1 MSAFLD
7 RVVDCAR
14 TLNKRIVFPDGD
26 DERVRVAAER
36 LAREKVAVP
45 ILVSPTGGAVAGVG
59 FVDPKA
65 SEKTEHYASLYHER
79 RKSRGVTESEA
90 RRIAVQPLYFSSL
103 MVTAGDADGMVGG
116 ASNTTAETVRAVI
129 HCVGVKEGFQLIS
142 SFMILVHPEPRWG
155 SRGVI
160 FLADPAVVPD
170 PSASQLAEIAIAAA
184 ENAQAVPLR
193 SSPCGA
199 AVFFHEGEWP
209 SIPWWKRSSKPC
221 GSSRRGRRSF
231 SVDGELQADAALV
244 ESVGRSKAPGSPVAG
259 RANVLIFPALDAAN
273 IGYKLAER
281 LGGAQSLGP
290 FLQGLNNPANDLSR
304 GSSAADIYYT
314 AAVTAV
320 QGRGRRRPG
329 RPDLA
334 GILTTNLEQTGT

>member
-1 MSAFLD
+1 MSAFLN
-7 RVVDCAR
+7 RVVDRAR
-14 TLNKRIVFPDGD
+14 TLNKRIVFPEGD

-45 ILVSPTGGAVAGVG
+45 VLVSSTGGAIDGVS
-59 FVDPKA
+59 FVDPK
-65 SEKTEHYASLYHER
+65 SSDKTEHYGSLYHER
-79 RKSRGVTESEA
+79 RRSRGVTESEA
-90 RRIAVQPLYFSSL
+90 RQTAAQPLYFSSL

-129 HCVGVKEGFQLIS
+129 QCVGVKEGFRLVS
-142 SFMILVHPEPRWG
+142 SFMMLVHPNPRWG

-170 PSASQLAEIAIAAA
+170 PSASQLAEMAIASA
-184 ENAQAVPLR
+184 ENAQRFLSDPPRVALLSFSTKGSAQHPMVEKIVEALR
-193 SSPCGA
+193 IIRARAPQL
-199 AVFFHEGEWP
+199 
-209 SIPWWKRSSKPC
+209 
-221 GSSRRGRRSF
+221 

-290 FLQGLNNPANDLSR
+290 FLQGLNKPANDLSR

-320 QGRGRRRPG
+320 QAGGDAG
-329 RPDLA
+329 LA
-334 GILTTNLEQTGT
+334 VPI

>member
-14 TLNKRIVFPDGD
+14 TLNKRIVFPEGD

-45 ILVSPTGGAVAGVG
+45 ILVSSTGGAIAGAD
-59 FVDPKA
+59 FVDPKSFA
-65 SEKTEHYASLYHER
+65 KAKHYASLYYER
-79 RKSRGVTESEA
+79 RRSRGVTESEA
-90 RRIAVQPLYFSSL
+90 RRIAGQPLYFSSL

-116 ASNTTAETVRAVI
+116 AGNTTAETVRAVI
-129 HCVGVKEGFQLIS
+129 HCVGVKEGFRLVS
-142 SFMILVHPEPRWG
+142 ASFMILVHPEPRWG
-155 SRGVI
+155 SRGII

-184 ENAQAVPLR
+184 ENATRFLSDPPRVALL
-193 SSPCGA
+193 
-199 AVFFHEGEWP
+199 
-209 SIPWWKRSSKPC
+209 
-221 GSSRRGRRSF
+221 SF
-231 SVDGELQADAALV
+231 STKGSARHPMVEKVIEALRIIRARAPRLRVDGELQADAALV
-244 ESVGRSKAPGSPVAG
+244 EAVGRSKAPGSPVAG

-290 FLQGLNNPANDLSR
+290 FLQGLNHPANDLSR
-304 GSSAADIYYT
+304 GSSAENIYYT

-320 QGRGRRRPG
+320 QAGGG
-329 RPDLA
+329 AGLA
-334 GILTTNLEQTGT
+334 VAG

>member
-1 MSAFLD
+1 MAAFLGQIVD
-7 RVVDCAR
+7 RAR
-14 TLNKRIVFPDGD
+14 VLKKRIVFPEGD

-36 LAREKVAVP
+36 LALEGVAAP
-45 ILVSPTGGAVAGVG
+45 ILVSEREGSVAGVS
-59 FVDPKA
+59 FIDPKLA
-65 SEKTEHYASLYHER
+65 AKTEHYASLYYDR

-90 RRIAVQPLYFSSL
+90 REIASRPLYFSSL

-116 ASNTTAETVRAVI
+116 ASNTTGETVRAAI
-129 HCVGVKEGFQLIS
+129 RCVGVKQGFRLVS

-160 FLADPAVVPD
+160 FVADPAVIPD
-170 PSASQLAEIAIAAA
+170 PNSSQLAEITIASA
-184 ENAQAVPLR
+184 ENA
-193 SSPCGA
+193 
-199 AVFFHEGEWP
+199 
-209 SIPWWKRSSKPC
+209 KRFLADPPHVALLSFSTK
-221 GSSRRGRRSF
+221 GSARHPMVEKIVEALKIVRERAPQL

-290 FLQGLNNPANDLSR
+290 FLQGLNKPVNDLSR
-304 GSSAADIYYT
+304 GSSADDIYYT

-320 QGRGRRRPG
+320 Q
-329 RPDLA
+329 A
-334 GILTTNLEQTGT
+334 GGSEGLSGAA

>member
-59 FVDPKA
+59 FVDPKS
-65 SEKTEHYASLYHER
+65 SEKTEHYASLYHDR

-90 RRIAVQPLYFSSL
+90 RRIAAQPLYFSSL

-116 ASNTTAETVRAVI
+116 ASNTSAETVRAVI

-184 ENAQAVPLR
+184 ENAQRFLSDPPRVALLSFSTKGSAQHPLVEKVIEALR
-193 SSPCGA
+193 IIRARAPQL
-199 AVFFHEGEWP
+199 
-209 SIPWWKRSSKPC
+209 
-221 GSSRRGRRSF
+221 

-320 QGRGRRRPG
+320 QAGGDAG
-329 RPDLA
+329 LA
-334 GILTTNLEQTGT
+334 VPI